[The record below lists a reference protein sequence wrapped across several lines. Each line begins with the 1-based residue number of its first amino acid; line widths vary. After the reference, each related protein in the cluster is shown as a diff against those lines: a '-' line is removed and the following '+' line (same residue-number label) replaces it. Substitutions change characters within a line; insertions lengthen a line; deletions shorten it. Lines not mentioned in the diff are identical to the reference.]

1 MESKSGKWFNEDIY
15 LDLIESLKKNEAIKE
30 FVVKTLV
37 EKVGQ
42 TRTVKKVLEVMTE
55 KFAKTTGEKT
65 AEIMRRISVNNF
77 KTEEKIN
84 VMIDKF
90 KEMVT
95 EIEII
100 RLAENLKYAVSLQ
113 FLERFKNCGRINAVK
128 RMRLKDVIED
138 INRNPKL
145 GDTL

>member
-1 MESKSGKWFNEDIY
+1 M
-15 LDLIESLKKNEAIKE
+15 IESLKKNDPIKE

-55 KFAKTTGEKT
+55 KFAKTTVEKA
-65 AEIMRRISVNNF
+65 AEMMRRISVNNF

-90 KEMVT
+90 EEMVT

-100 RLAENLKYAVSLQ
+100 RLEENL
-113 FLERFKNCGRINAVK
+113 INAVK

-138 INRNPKL
+138 VNGNPKV